1 MATMASW
8 RELLFLYLILV
19 NIESTLELGSWN
31 DLTYFDTGSG
41 NYSTNSTYQMN
52 LNTLLSSLSSRTD
65 EYGFCSSSFG
75 DNPDKVYAIVLCR
88 GDVDHDTCRSCINN
102 STINLP
108 QLRPNY
114 KGAIGWYEYCML
126 RYSDK
131 SMSGIKA
138 TSPYQVYHSG
148 VNASSVIEFKQ
159 ELGSLFGDLRG
170 TAASGG
176 PLRKFATG
184 HKSTDQDLGT
194 IYGLMQCTPDLSE
207 IDCNNCLQW
216 ATGQITQ
223 LGAPTGWRILAPS
236 CSLRYEGNLFY
247 NDTPPAT
254 SEVKYRPRLYTE
266 RRRFAGGRRA
276 SPVVA
281 VVSPVLFD
289 GRRSSRRSGLRN
301 YVLYKKEFV
310 VFAGKKDNTTRKVII
325 VVLAT
330 ILVIGFI
337 VCICVFLRQRKQ
349 KKKPKQKF
357 EVGDKI
363 SIVEL
368 SQYEFETISV
378 ATDNF
383 SASNKLGQGGFGAV
397 YKGRLLNGQEIAVKR
412 LAKES
417 LQGEIEFKNEVML
430 LAKLQHRN
438 LVRLLGFC
446 SERTEKLLIYE
457 LVPQSSLD
465 HFIFNPT
472 RHKQL
477 GWDRRYKIILGVS
490 RGLLYLHEESQLRI
504 IHRDLKASNVLLDDD
519 MNPKISDFGMA
530 RLFVVDETHLSTIN
544 IAGTRGYMAPEYV
557 LHGQFSVKSDVF
569 SFGVLV
575 LEILSGRKNQFFHNE
590 ENIEGLLSYAWK
602 TWREG
607 TNSNLID
614 PALRVNSGSMP
625 EMIRC
630 IHIGLLCVQENVAKR
645 PTMAEVVLM
654 LSSPSLSLK
663 VPSEPGFF
671 MHSGSNNAELPLLQ
685 EHRPELASDKC
696 QIVHLGGEVPLM
708 RVSLQW
714 SRLPRTSRHS

>member
-1 MATMASW
+1 MRM
-8 RELLFLYLILV
+8 
-19 NIESTLELGSWN
+19 
-31 DLTYFDTGSG
+31 
-41 NYSTNSTYQMN
+41 
-52 LNTLLSSLSSRTD
+52 
-65 EYGFCSSSFG
+65 GF
-75 DNPDKVYAIVLCR
+75 
-88 GDVDHDTCRSCINN
+88 
-102 STINLP
+102 
-108 QLRPNY
+108 
-114 KGAIGWYEYCML
+114 
-126 RYSDK
+126 
-131 SMSGIKA
+131 
-138 TSPYQVYHSG
+138 
-148 VNASSVIEFKQ
+148 
-159 ELGSLFGDLRG
+159 
-170 TAASGG
+170 AA
-176 PLRKFATG
+176 
-184 HKSTDQDLGT
+184 
-194 IYGLMQCTPDLSE
+194 
-207 IDCNNCLQW
+207 
-216 ATGQITQ
+216 
-223 LGAPTGWRILAPS
+223 AP
-236 CSLRYEGNLFY
+236 
-247 NDTPPAT
+247 PPAPPLART
-254 SEVKYRPRLYTE
+254 
-266 RRRFAGGRRA
+266 FAPPPPSA
-276 SPVVA
+276 NKLANVTT
-281 VVSPVLFD
+281 
-289 GRRSSRRSGLRN
+289 
-301 YVLYKKEFV
+301 KQ
-310 VFAGKKDNTTRKVII
+310 GKKDNTTRKVII

-337 VCICVFLRQRKQ
+337 VCICVFLRKRKQ

-457 LVPQSSLD
+457 LVPQSTLD

-490 RGLLYLHEESQLRI
+490 RGLLYLLEESQLRI

-519 MNPKISDFGMA
+519 MNPKISDFGLE
-530 RLFVVDETHLSTIN
+530 RLFVVDETHWSTIN

-575 LEILSGRKNQFFHNE
+575 LEILSGQKNQFFRNE
-590 ENIEGLLSYAWK
+590 ENIEGLLSYK
-602 TWREG
+602 
-607 TNSNLID
+607 
-614 PALRVNSGSMP
+614 
-625 EMIRC
+625 
-630 IHIGLLCVQENVAKR
+630 HVAKR

-654 LSSPSLSLK
+654 LSSSSLSLK
-663 VPSEPGFF
+663 VLSEPGFF

-685 EHRPELASDKC
+685 EHRPELAVSDHSINEVSTTEFIHVKFLRC
-696 QIVHLGGEVPLM
+696 DFSYKQICLNQHVIFSNKHIY
-708 RVSLQW
+708 
-714 SRLPRTSRHS
+714 

>member
-1 MATMASW
+1 MATMGSW
-8 RELLFLYLILV
+8 REFLFLHLILV
-19 NIESTLELGSWN
+19 NIESTLELGLWS

-41 NYSTNSTYQMN
+41 NYSTNSTYQTN

-65 EYGFCSSSFG
+65 GYGFYSSSFG

-88 GDVDHDTCRSCINN
+88 GDVELVTCRSCINN

-108 QLRPNY
+108 QLLPNS
-114 KGAIGWYEYCML
+114 KGAIGWYEQCML
-126 RYSDK
+126 RYSNK
-131 SMSGIKA
+131 SMNGIKA
-138 TSPYQVYHSG
+138 THPYQVLYSG
-148 VNASSVIEFKQ
+148 VNASSMEEFKQ
-159 ELGSLFGDLRG
+159 ARGILLGDLRDK
-170 TAASGG
+170 AASGG
-176 PLRKFATG
+176 DLSKFATG
-184 HKSTDQDLGT
+184 QKITGPDYVQT
-194 IYGLMQCTPDLSE
+194 IYGLMQCTPDLSKM
-207 IDCNNCLQW
+207 DCNNCLQW
-216 ATGQITQ
+216 AAREITQ

-236 CSLRYEGNLFY
+236 CTLRYELNLFY

-254 SEVKYRPRLYTE
+254 SAPPPAPPPART
-266 RRRFAGGRRA
+266 FAPPPPSA
-276 SPVVA
+276 
-281 VVSPVLFD
+281 
-289 GRRSSRRSGLRN
+289 N
-301 YVLYKKEFV
+301 YVTTKQ
-310 VFAGKKDNTTRKVII
+310 GKKDNTTRTVII
-325 VVLAT
+325 VVLT
-330 ILVIGFI
+330 IILVIGLI
-337 VCICVFLRQRKQ
+337 VYICVFLRKRKQ
-349 KKKPKQKF
+349 KKKPKQEV

-446 SERTEKLLIYE
+446 SERTERLLIYE

-472 RHKQL
+472 RHKEL

-530 RLFVVDETHLSTIN
+530 RLFMVDESHWSTIN
-544 IAGTRGYMAPEYV
+544 IAGTCGYMAPEYV

-575 LEILSGRKNQFFHNE
+575 LEILSGQKNKFFCNE

-614 PALRVNSGSMP
+614 PALRVNSGSLP

-654 LSSPSLSLK
+654 LSSSSLSLK

-671 MHSGSNNAELPLLQ
+671 LHSGSNNAKLPLLQ
-685 EHRPELASDKC
+685 ENRSELAVSDHS
-696 QIVHLGGEVPLM
+696 INEVSTTELY
-708 RVSLQW
+708 
-714 SRLPRTSRHS
+714 PR